1 MALTI
6 STAARN
12 AAADAVVDLIDAGD
26 GAGSLRIYDGT
37 RPVGP
42 DTAVTTQTLLAEFTL
57 NSPAFQAAS
66 NGTATLDVE
75 GLTTTGEAG
84 GVASWFRLVD
94 SDGNGVIDGS
104 VSTTGGGGDLTLNTT
119 TISIGL
125 TVEITSGQITMPAGT
140 A

>member
-6 STAARN
+6 SIAARN

-37 RPVGP
+37 RPAGP
-42 DTAVTTQTLLAEFTL
+42 DTAVTTQTLLAEIEL
-57 NSPAFQAAS
+57 ADPAFGSAS
-66 NGTATLDVE
+66 NGVAALDATSLS
-75 GLTTTGEAG
+75 TTGEADG
-84 GVASWFRLVD
+84 TATWFRILD
-94 SDGNGVIDGS
+94 ADETAILDGS

-125 TVEITSGQITMPAGT
+125 TVEITSGSITMPSGA
-140 A
+140 

>member
-12 AAADAVVDLIDAGD
+12 AAAEAVAGLVDAGT
-26 GAGSLRIYDGT
+26 GAGVLLIYDGT
-37 RPVGP
+37 RPAGP
-42 DTAVTTQTLLAEFTL
+42 DTAITNQTLLAEIEL
-57 NSPAFQAAS
+57 NDPAFGSAS
-66 NGTATLDVE
+66 NGTATLNVE
-75 GLTTTGEAG
+75 GLTTTGLAAG
-84 GVASWFRLVD
+84 TATWFRFTD

-104 VSTTGGGGDLTLNTT
+104 VTATGGGGDLTLNTT

-125 TVEITSGQITMPAGT
+125 TVEITSGQITMPAGS